1 MYTLIMF
8 EPILFFSPV
17 RFQVADALKMN
28 PDCDTFKE
36 VLKHFESDDNWD
48 PNHPMEAIWI
58 KLKEKRY
65 RLEDLKGFTKTAD
78 KEEDKE
84 VMVKDTQG
92 GAQSSNLLMLGSS
105 EPQIKLENEKW
116 SKLQARLKV
125 AKSGKGILAA
135 HICFYYAHDKGLL
148 GYHAISQESSTSWR
162 MNSRTCWPS

>member
-1 MYTLIMF
+1 MHP
-8 EPILFFSPV
+8 E
-17 RFQVADALKMN
+17 
-28 PDCDTFKE
+28 CDTFKE

>member
-1 MYTLIMF
+1 MHP
-8 EPILFFSPV
+8 E
-17 RFQVADALKMN
+17 
-28 PDCDTFKE
+28 CDTFKE

-125 AKSGKGILAA
+125 HYNSSRRKSSFQINF
-135 HICFYYAHDKGLL
+135 IRYTMR
-148 GYHAISQESSTSWR
+148 ISIQTFSV
-162 MNSRTCWPS
+162 NC